1 MGKDYPTTLKIECI
15 KLKVL
20 PEPSIMQDL
29 KDIFKS
35 KTKKPVR
42 NYEVNGIQIK
52 GLSLN
57 EKNIYPIII
66 YSTLC

>member
-35 KTKKPVR
+35 KTKKPS
-42 NYEVNGIQIK
+42 EIMK
-52 GLSLN
+52 
-57 EKNIYPIII
+57 
-66 YSTLC
+66 